1 MREKNTLL
9 TIKDPKTNEI
19 IVLRPVTSMYQVE
32 GLKEHIEKKFS
43 QFLNKIK
50 TIFVMQ
56 EAGKSLSSNDF
67 SDKYKTQLDNL
78 KYENVTNITV
88 NGQTVEAIDGRVEI
102 NTETVAPGISL
113 EDIENLFKS
122 I

>member
-9 TIKDPKTNEI
+9 TIKDPKTDEI

-32 GLKEHIEKKFS
+32 GLREYIEKKFV

-50 TIFVMQ
+50 TVFVMQ

-67 SDKYKTQLDNL
+67 SDKYKAQLDNL
-78 KYENVTNITV
+78 KSENVTNITL
-88 NGQTVEAIDGRVEI
+88 NGHTIETVDGTVEI
-102 NTETVAPGISL
+102 NTETVAPVISL
-113 EDIENLFKS
+113 NDIEELFKS